1 MPEGFLTVAIALLIF
16 AVVAILVWMW
26 VVRRVSRRLPRTNEQ
41 KEIAKARTEKGEFE
55 ATAIAEAIE
64 ERVKE
69 ILASEG
75 NLHIPRLDFGTAED
89 GSLEIWVDDVHYHSI
104 EEIRIE
110 PIRRAITQAVDEFN
124 R

>member
-1 MPEGFLTVAIALLIF
+1 MPEGFLTVAITLLLF
-16 AVVAILVWMW
+16 AVVAILVWVW
-26 VVRRVSRRLPRTNEQ
+26 AVRRVSRRLPPATEP
-41 KEIAKARTEKGEFE
+41 KEIAKARTEKGELE

-75 NLHIPRLDFGTAED
+75 NPHAYRLDFGTAQD
-89 GSLEIWVDDVHYHSI
+89 GSLDIWVDDVHYHSVD
-104 EEIRIE
+104 EIRDE
-110 PIRRAITQAVDEFN
+110 PIRRAVKQAVEEFN